1 MTSHVY
7 CGAAVHGGGSDSSA
21 SSARQAKPSIQQD
34 ARVYLRLATTHRA
47 PLVHLTRLLLL
58 LLLLHRLW
66 YQYRHRYEPGVQ
78 TSMRYLI
85 NSGQP
90 IAAPPIL
97 LPEAS

>member
-58 LLLLHRLW
+58 LHRLW
-66 YQYRHRYEPGVQ
+66 YRYRRYEPGVQ
-78 TSMRYLI
+78 TSMRYLM

>member
-58 LLLLHRLW
+58 LHRLW
-66 YQYRHRYEPGVQ
+66 YRYRYEPGVQ

>member
-7 CGAAVHGGGSDSSA
+7 CAAAVHGGGSDSSA

-58 LLLLHRLW
+58 LLHRLW
-66 YQYRHRYEPGVQ
+66 YRYRRYEPGVQ
-78 TSMRYLI
+78 TSMRYLM